1 MLMYLR
7 NLSWGKTILWC
18 YLIWYLVVVFFYFDH
33 NIHIWLNSLGISLVI
48 GIGLILSVSPAG
60 GAKLGHWQMMRLFAM
75 PFCVSSFSALIK
87 DQGFIFII
95 PPLFGQQMY
104 AAGFCLAFIF
114 AVLLIKQIAKHKK
127 RLTPVALNSGVKGTR
142 PPR

>member
-60 GAKLGHWQMMRLFAM
+60 GAKLGHWQVMRLFAM

-87 DQGFIFII
+87 DQRFIFIM
-95 PPLFGQQMY
+95 PPSLHEQVY
-104 AAGFCLAFIF
+104 AIGLCLTFI
-114 AVLLIKQIAKHKK
+114 LLVVFIKKASKK
-127 RLTPVALNSGVKGTR
+127 NKKTG
-142 PPR
+142 